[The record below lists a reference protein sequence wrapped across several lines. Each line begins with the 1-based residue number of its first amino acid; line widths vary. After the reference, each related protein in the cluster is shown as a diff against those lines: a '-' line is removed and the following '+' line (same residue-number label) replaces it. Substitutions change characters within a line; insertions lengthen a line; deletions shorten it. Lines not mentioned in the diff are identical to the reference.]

1 MKKQTTFI
9 LLLLHVV
16 FLYAQNPNMPVILVA
31 ADNSVTY
38 RESSTI
44 NVTPGSI
51 MDKTGT
57 LLLKPQSRAILYH
70 DFHFVEVQ
78 SDQSPV
84 EIASL
89 FDNSEELVSK
99 IEIAFGERISEAVY
113 TASISGV
120 TMRNRKALLSGWGA
134 KSGSGKDG
142 WGAKSGSGKDGWGA
156 KSGSGKDGWGA
167 KSGSG
172 KDGWGA
178 KSGSGKDGWGAKSG
192 SGKDGWGEQDI
203 KTRSSCPGG
212 NYLEGINNIHWD
224 RLKGTRSYQFV
235 IEDMD
240 NNIVFS
246 TLVNENRFALDTRE
260 ANLELD
266 KEYAWYIHHPTKR
279 EVSTPVFFKVV
290 DRSVSNEAI
299 SPLGTIDIYKKFDPA
314 TQALMRAFQL
324 EEKGLLLSAQETYLN
339 AIINS
344 PGNSLARM
352 MYAYFCFELG
362 EVESAVNALRK
373 KNLLRSNWIGFL
385 PSSL

>member
-120 TMRNRKALLSGWGA
+120 TMRNRKALLS
-134 KSGSGKDG
+134 
-142 WGAKSGSGKDGWGA
+142 
-156 KSGSGKDGWGA
+156 
-167 KSGSG
+167 
-172 KDGWGA
+172 GWGA